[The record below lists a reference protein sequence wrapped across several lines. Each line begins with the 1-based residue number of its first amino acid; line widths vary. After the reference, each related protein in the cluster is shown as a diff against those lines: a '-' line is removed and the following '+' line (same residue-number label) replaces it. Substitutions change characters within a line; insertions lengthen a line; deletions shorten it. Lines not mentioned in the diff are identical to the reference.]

1 MDIGGTIKALEKRRK
16 ELELEAES
24 LKEQLDRGEI
34 TKEEYNRRMK
44 ELKRE
49 FIEVMDRL
57 TQLKFIAGELFTS

>member
-1 MDIGGTIKALEKRRK
+1 MDIGDTIKALEKRRR

-34 TKEEYNRRMK
+34 TKEEYNRRME

-57 TQLKFIAGELFTS
+57 TQLKFIAG